1 MSFFLHVIWITLFG
15 QRETYIKPGN
25 NPPLVFGSVGRSAV
39 DTRTLISSTHCLQ
52 EISKD
57 LEGEV
62 AVLDRIQKTC
72 GLGPSIEETLEA
84 TKPATRA
91 GRARIDGEHYNGPTS
106 MERLQ
111 AHHDRMD
118 KLAFVHTRAP
128 EQIILDAALAVER
141 LQHEGGDDVTD

>member
-1 MSFFLHVIWITLFG
+1 RGRLS
-15 QRETYIKPGN
+15 
-25 NPPLVFGSVGRSAV
+25 RSAQ
-39 DTRTLISSTHCLQ
+39 CLE

-57 LEGEV
+57 VEGEV

-72 GLGPSIEETLEA
+72 GFPSIEETLEA

-111 AHHDRMD
+111 AHHDRMH
-118 KLAFVHTRAP
+118 KLACVHTRAP
-128 EQIILDAALAVER
+128 EQIIIDAALAVVQ
-141 LQHEGGDDVTD
+141 LPAGGG